1 VRTIRYCLGVPPEGF
16 APVFEGVVSRR
27 EARLVFGLVVMALVA
42 VTDHLRR
49 RDVLLRATEEEPE
62 TPPALVEAATGPD
75 A

>member
-1 VRTIRYCLGVPPEGF
+1 M
-16 APVFEGVVSRR
+16 
-27 EARLVFGLVVMALVA
+27 FGLVVMALVA

-62 TPPALVEAATGPD
+62 TPPALVEAATGQD